1 MSLQKNLPERLVR
14 QFQKHNKVLF
24 QYQVPLRPEVLLKN
38 SIKWPVI
45 NIFQLWIH
53 DGAIL

>member
-1 MSLQKNLPERLVR
+1 MSLQKNVPERLVR

-38 SIKWPVI
+38 SIKWLV
-45 NIFQLWIH
+45 NNLLRCFTVCLVM
-53 DGAIL
+53 D

>member
-1 MSLQKNLPERLVR
+1 MSLQKNVPERLVR

-38 SIKWPVI
+38 SIKWPVS
-45 NIFQLWIH
+45 NVLRCFTVCLVM
-53 DGAIL
+53 D

>member
-24 QYQVPLRPEVLLKN
+24 QYQVLLTPEVLLKN
-38 SIKWPVI
+38 RIKWPV

-53 DGAIL
+53 DGVTL

>member
-1 MSLQKNLPERLVR
+1 MSLQKNVPERLVR

-38 SIKWPVI
+38 SIKWPV
-45 NIFQLWIH
+45 NNLVRCFTVCLVM
-53 DGAIL
+53 D

>member
-1 MSLQKNLPERLVR
+1 MSLQINVPERLVR

-38 SIKWPVI
+38 SIKWPV

>member
-38 SIKWPVI
+38 SIKWSV

>member
-38 SIKWPVI
+38 SIKWPV
-45 NIFQLWIH
+45 NIFQHYVLPFV
-53 DGAIL
+53 

>member
-38 SIKWPVI
+38 SIKWPV
-45 NIFQLWIH
+45 NNLLRYFTVCLVM
-53 DGAIL
+53 D

>member
-24 QYQVPLRPEVLLKN
+24 QYQVLLTPEVLLKN
-38 SIKWPVI
+38 RIKWPV
-45 NIFQLWIH
+45 NIFQHYVLPFV
-53 DGAIL
+53 